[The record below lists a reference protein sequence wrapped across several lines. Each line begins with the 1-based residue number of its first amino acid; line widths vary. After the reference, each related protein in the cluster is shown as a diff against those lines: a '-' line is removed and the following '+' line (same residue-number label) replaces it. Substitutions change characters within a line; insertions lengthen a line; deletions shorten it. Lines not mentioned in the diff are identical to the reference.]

1 MRRGNLDK
9 ISYILIIISALFTVI
24 SYVSDQLVIKYENN
38 LRLNKFNYQNLNT
51 EIKSIKLIS
60 NTLSNLEIESNILV
74 GNELRNKN
82 FWIKHLILFESDK
95 QKFVDHRKKLDI
107 FIDDDFPIYNIKVR
121 ARSTTRDFVD
131 NVVEIKNSYK
141 NILNDSIFN
150 SIKFYSKN
158 TLIENLSGKDWFLK
172 NQDKFYKIKNWDE
185 LDKILN
191 NTKIDDLTLKNWFDI
206 RNFRLLTSEILFKET
221 KKLTPVI
228 DHLNK
233 ITDDKIYDLD
243 IIFFKQ
249 KKINTYKNYFILIGI
264 ISQILTLFFLL
275 ILFRYLIKKKIL

>member
-51 EIKSIKLIS
+51 EIKSIELIS

-107 FIDDDFPIYNIKVR
+107 FIDDDFPIHNIKVR
-121 ARSTTRDFVD
+121 ARSTTRDFID

-141 NILNDSIFN
+141 KQFLAEKKFLNIHLMGDLTYKILARKTLLREVLFY
-150 SIKFYSKN
+150 SIKFHFQ
-158 TLIENLSGKDWFLK
+158 I
-172 NQDKFYKIKNWDE
+172 
-185 LDKILN
+185 
-191 NTKIDDLTLKNWFDI
+191 
-206 RNFRLLTSEILFKET
+206 
-221 KKLTPVI
+221 
-228 DHLNK
+228 
-233 ITDDKIYDLD
+233 
-243 IIFFKQ
+243 
-249 KKINTYKNYFILIGI
+249 
-264 ISQILTLFFLL
+264 QILQFLL
-275 ILFRYLIKKKIL
+275 CLYCQIDLFGWQFYLDVYF